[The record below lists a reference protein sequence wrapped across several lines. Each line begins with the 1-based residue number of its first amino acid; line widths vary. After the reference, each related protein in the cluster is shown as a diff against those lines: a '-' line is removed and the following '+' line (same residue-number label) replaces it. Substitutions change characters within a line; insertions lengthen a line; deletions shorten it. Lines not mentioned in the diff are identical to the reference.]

1 LQEKAMPTYAYLCD
15 NCGEGFTQVMSIKE
29 YGETRVT
36 CPKCKSPEVKQQL
49 TEFIAKTSRK
59 S

>member
-1 LQEKAMPTYAYLCD
+1 MPTYVYFCD
-15 NCGEGFTQVMSIKE
+15 KCGKEFSQIMSFTE
-29 YGETRVT
+29 YREAKVV

-49 TEFIAKTSRK
+49 TEFIARTSRK

>member
-1 LQEKAMPTYAYLCD
+1 LKEKAMPTYAYLCEK
-15 NCGEGFTQVMSIKE
+15 CGADFTKIMSIRE
-29 YGETRVT
+29 YGEAQVT

-49 TEFIAKTSRK
+49 TEFISKTSRK